1 MTSPILTLLL
11 WLDEQPVE
19 ISKFLAH
26 FFRVCSTENTSVI
39 AEEPHESLDKF
50 RIWMIKSDFPM
61 RRLAKL
67 MHAVT
72 IFDLAINHREKIL
85 HRTEFKAFFVGDN
98 VLDFT
103 SAQWERTFQGWMK
116 LRDSS
121 LSDSYI
127 NIWADLVIDNK
138 VED

>member
-11 WLDEQPVE
+11 WLDDQPVE
-19 ISKFLAH
+19 ISRFLAH

-39 AEEPHESLDKF
+39 AEEPYESLDKF
-50 RIWMIKSDFPM
+50 KIWMIKHDFPM

-85 HRTEFKAFFVGDN
+85 HRTEFKALFKDGN

-103 SAQWERTFQGWMK
+103 SAQWDRTFEAWQK
-116 LRDSS
+116 LRSGS